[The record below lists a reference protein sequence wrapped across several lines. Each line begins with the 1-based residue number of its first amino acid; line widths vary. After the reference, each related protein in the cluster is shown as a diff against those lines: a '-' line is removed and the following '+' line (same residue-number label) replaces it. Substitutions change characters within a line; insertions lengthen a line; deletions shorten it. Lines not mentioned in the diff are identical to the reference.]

1 MKTQFF
7 SQIAQWLKTNKY
19 VLLQRRYCVL
29 LISLYLVT
37 KKWGLRHLRAKK
49 KSYQN
54 CHFCEFP
61 RFLEKQTK
69 QSEPGDHSIL
79 WLKEW
84 STEQFKDCELTKPTY
99 TCAFNMT
106 IFSKYD
112 FCKNDFVHFHHF
124 QGQNKIIHISP
135 LRSIRLGL

>member
-7 SQIAQWLKTNKY
+7 SQIAQWLKTNKICPTS
-19 VLLQRRYCVL
+19 QRILC
-29 LISLYLVT
+29 IAYLFVFSD

-49 KSYQN
+49 NLIKTDISAN
-54 CHFCEFP
+54 FP
-61 RFLEKQTK
+61 VFLRNRL
-69 QSEPGDHSIL
+69 SEPGDHSIL